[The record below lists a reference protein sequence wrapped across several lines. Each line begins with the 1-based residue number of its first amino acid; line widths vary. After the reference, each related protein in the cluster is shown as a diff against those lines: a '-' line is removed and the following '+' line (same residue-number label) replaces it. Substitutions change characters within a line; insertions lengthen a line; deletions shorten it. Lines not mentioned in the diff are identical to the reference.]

1 MNNLLNGLIDFTWVI
16 QISACITLGGL
27 IIANLLILIS
37 IRDIEAAANDIE
49 SGQDQNQDQEKVE
62 EEPSTPSDTG
72 QEPRPRMTHIVF
84 ALTLVAGFILICCS
98 CLNSF
103 YIQLFVRY
111 HDIHAMLTSFA
122 VPLLN
127 FMNCTGRIA
136 ANYAIDRK
144 LLKPSTVLTICAVL
158 GCKYNVSKFQKT
170 LLTCCG
176 RSVYTL

>member
-98 CLNSF
+98 CLDFGVDLN
-103 YIQLFVRY
+103 
-111 HDIHAMLTSFA
+111 HD
-122 VPLLN
+122 P
-127 FMNCTGRIA
+127 R
-136 ANYAIDRK
+136 
-144 LLKPSTVLTICAVL
+144 
-158 GCKYNVSKFQKT
+158 
-170 LLTCCG
+170 
-176 RSVYTL
+176 